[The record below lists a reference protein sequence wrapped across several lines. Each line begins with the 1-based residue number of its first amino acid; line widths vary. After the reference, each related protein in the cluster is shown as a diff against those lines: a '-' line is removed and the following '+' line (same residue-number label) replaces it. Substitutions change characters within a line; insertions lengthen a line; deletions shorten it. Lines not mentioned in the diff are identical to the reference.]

1 MLVIIIIITCR
12 PISVEHIILLELIS
26 LAEVEVDLL
35 CITRHLNVLTYVSS
49 SYNVHAEY
57 VTLIAKFN

>member
-1 MLVIIIIITCR
+1 MVVIIIIIITCR

-49 SYNVHAEY
+49 SYNVHAE
-57 VTLIAKFN
+57 

>member
-35 CITRHLNVLTYVSS
+35 CITRHLNVLTYVLS